1 MEPLRTRVPAIEG
14 WFRMDDDEPR
24 LLGTR
29 CTTCGTYFFPRE
41 AFFCR
46 NPSCDGTDFDEVPLS
61 RRGRIWSWTTNH
73 YAPPA
78 PYVAADPF
86 VPYTIAAVE
95 LADEHM
101 VIMGQVDPGAD
112 PASLRAGLEVEL
124 TLDTLFSDAD
134 HDYVVWKWRP
144 VRTAPAS
151 AGAPA

>member
-46 NPSCDGTDFDEVPLS
+46 NPSCDGTSFDEVPLS

-73 YAPPA
+73 YPPPA

-95 LADEHM
+95 LAGEHM
-101 VIMGQVDPGAD
+101 VIMRQVDPAAH
-112 PASLRAGLEVEL
+112 PASLR
-124 TLDTLFSDAD
+124 T
-134 HDYVVWKWRP
+134 R
-144 VRTAPAS
+144 
-151 AGAPA
+151 